1 MLDTTDEIIQKQ
13 REIIFSKT
21 ASERFIIGVEL
32 INFGRI
38 VVESSIKNE
47 MPGISEID
55 LKIAVFK
62 RYYENYFSKDD
73 LDKIIESMINYELI
87 KSK

>member
-1 MLDTTDEIIQKQ
+1 MLDTTNEIIEKQ

-21 ASERFIIGVEL
+21 ASERFIIGNEL
-32 INFGRI
+32 INFDRI
-38 VVESSIKNE
+38 VVESSIKNA

-62 RYYENYFSKDD
+62 RYYENCFSKNE
-73 LDKIIESMINYELI
+73 LDKIIKSMINYE
-87 KSK
+87 SKK